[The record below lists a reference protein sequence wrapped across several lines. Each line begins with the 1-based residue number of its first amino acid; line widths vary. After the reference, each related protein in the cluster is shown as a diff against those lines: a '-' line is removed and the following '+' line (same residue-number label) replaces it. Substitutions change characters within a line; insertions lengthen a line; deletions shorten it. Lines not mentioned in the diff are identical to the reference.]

1 MSLHHND
8 DNRYLFINVKD
19 IFKFEADDKNT
30 NFATQFC
37 LESISNGFGTTES
50 TEVSLKENMRAFSID
65 Y

>member
-1 MSLHHND
+1 MSLHYDD

-37 LESISNGFGTTES
+37 LESISNGFGAIES
-50 TEVSLKENMRAFSID
+50 TEVSLKENMCAFSIN